1 MHPVRI
7 GAYFD
12 MLSKSQK
19 GYSKIL
25 DPVCKKWDLTRSE
38 MDVLLFLYNNPEYD
52 RAADIVTRRGMTK
65 SLVSMSVATLEAR
78 GLLQRQCSPTDRRAM
93 HLRLPEAG
101 AIPFDASQFT
111 PGGKDLMGLQ
121 EIKLI
126 TDLVVAAVA
135 AALCGGGGMAMI
147 LSGPIGLVIGAAA
160 GFLLSRGMGAAAEKM
175 MWTLNVPVLMRK
187 LFPTML
193 FEGGLSRKRDAMI
206 ADMQNALIA
215 QLENPDTRT
224 KRMTGAIADAVVAQI
239 AENLQR
245 AVVLLR

>member
-1 MHPVRI
+1 
-7 GAYFD
+7 
-12 MLSKSQK
+12 
-19 GYSKIL
+19 
-25 DPVCKKWDLTRSE
+25 
-38 MDVLLFLYNNPEYD
+38 
-52 RAADIVTRRGMTK
+52 
-65 SLVSMSVATLEAR
+65 
-78 GLLQRQCSPTDRRAM
+78 
-93 HLRLPEAG
+93 
-101 AIPFDASQFT
+101 
-111 PGGKDLMGLQ
+111 
-121 EIKLI
+121 
-126 TDLVVAAVA
+126 
-135 AALCGGGGMAMI
+135 MAMI
-147 LSGPIGLVIGAAA
+147 LSGPIGLVIGAVA